1 MMNKYQ
7 EQLNQIIKEYYQLGD
22 IIHDLYKYADYPD
35 NIKCD
40 LLKELVDKATPKK
53 LHKKANLTNKICPT
67 CYLIFSLDKY
77 DRHEKNNH
85 CHNCGQALDWSEND

>member
-1 MMNKYQ
+1 MNKYQ

-40 LLKELVDKATPKK
+40 LLQELVDKATPKK
-53 LHKKANLTNKICPT
+53 PYKSYYCPNCKKDFLK
-67 CYLIFSLDKY
+67 SLNGYEDY
-77 DRHEKNNH
+77 
-85 CHNCGQALDWSEND
+85 CGGCGQKLDWSEND